1 MTWQGIY
8 GADKI
13 ALQFARANRRGR
25 LGGSFLFVG
34 PNGVGKR
41 AFAFALAKTLLC
53 RKHFAKR
60 GEGPALTTN
69 ADDEKDRPE
78 LSMEEELERFVPC
91 GECECCK
98 QFEWDLNAQ
107 ETVIPTHPDF
117 HFVCKPEDKSQ
128 LPLDLLIGEKDARSR
143 SGLCYELNQTAY
155 MGGRKIAV
163 IDDADYFNV
172 EGANALL
179 KTLEEP
185 PQNTIIILLGTSAA
199 KQLPTI
205 RSRCQIFRFRS
216 LDIDALSN
224 ILLARRW
231 VENEEEAEVV
241 AKNAAGSMEEAKK
254 ALDRPLME
262 FQQTLLTELARERLL
277 AVDFS
282 TRLCEFVD
290 EAGKEAI
297 LRRRR
302 LQNLLKTAIAYYRAV
317 FVALKSERPRL
328 SGLYAP
334 YVKRALERAL
344 FTPDTAMDCAER
356 TLDALDQIDR
366 NANLPFIIE
375 TWLYDVGAKMRE
387 K

>member
-8 GADKI
+8 GVDDI

-53 RKHFAKR
+53 RRHFPKR
-60 GEGPALTTN
+60 GEAE
-69 ADDEKDRPE
+69 AAVFEQEAKRPE
-78 LSMEEELERFVPC
+78 LSKEEELARFVPC

-98 QFEWDLNAQ
+98 QFEWNLNAE

-117 HFVCKPEDKSQ
+117 HFVCKPEDKSL

-163 IDDADYFNV
+163 IDDADFFNL

-185 PQNTIIILLGTSAA
+185 PPNSIIILVGTSAA

-205 RSRCQIFRFRS
+205 RSRCQIFRFRPLDVDS
-216 LDIDALSN
+216 LAEIV
-224 ILLARRW
+224 LAR
-231 VENEEEAEVV
+231 ELAGSHEEAYAV
-241 AKNAAGSMEEAKK
+241 AKNASGSMEEVVK
-254 ALDRPLME
+254 ALDRPFVE

-277 AVDFS
+277 AVEFGS
-282 TRLCEFVD
+282 KLCEFVD
-290 EAGKEAI
+290 AAGKEAVT
-297 LRRRR
+297 RRRR
-302 LQNLLKTAIAYYRAV
+302 LQNVLKTAVYFYRETYIALQSELPRTT
-317 FVALKSERPRL
+317 ALN
-328 SGLYAP
+328 AP
-334 YVKRALERAL
+334 YVKRALERGL
-344 FTPDTAMDCAER
+344 FTPESAAECAER
-356 TLDALDQIDR
+356 TLEALEQIDR

-375 TWLYDVGAKMRE
+375 AWLYDIGAIMRA